1 MLLCTI
7 LKVIGLVLL
16 FLLLLILLL
25 LELVLLT
32 PIRYAGTGHKGEKKK
47 DYAAHVDVS
56 WFLHLV
62 QLHAGLTPAGLAC
75 DLRIL
80 WFHPI
85 DSRPPDTP
93 PANASDGNSS
103 QSEEKPSTE
112 GSAAHASDETLSRGE
127 EAASSDEAV
136 VHSSDEASSRREA
149 TTAPDDTVVKDS
161 DEAPSENEAVAS
173 PDDTAVDAS
182 DGFALQDEHTDV
194 ELKQPPEDE
203 KILKESVNVPESKA
217 EASERAAAQTAE
229 VDSIELKSS
238 TEPAVQ
244 TEEKLTS
251 EEVPGSVETEDT
263 SADIDQESET
273 KRTSPAAEAPKK
285 KKRKKSSFADRI
297 KRICEKASS
306 LREAVEDE
314 ENQKAFRLLISRVK
328 YLLHHLR
335 FRKFEGRLR
344 FGFDDPAMMGR
355 ILGVLSL
362 FYPLYGESFTL
373 TPVFDHAVLEGEI
386 ALKGHVRLIHIL
398 IAAIQLLMN
407 KKIRGLVLDHI

>member
-1 MLLCTI
+1 MLLFTI

-16 FLLLLILLL
+16 FLLLLLLL
-25 LELVLLT
+25 LLGLILLV
-32 PIRYAGTGHKGEKKK
+32 PFRYAGAGHKGEAAK
-47 DYAAHVDVS
+47 DYAAHIDLC
-56 WFLHLV
+56 WLLRMV
-62 QLHAGLTPAGLAC
+62 QLHAGLTPAGLTYS
-75 DLRIL
+75 LRIL
-80 WFHPI
+80 CFHPM

-93 PANASDGNSS
+93 PAN
-103 QSEEKPSTE
+103 
-112 GSAAHASDETLSRGE
+112 
-127 EAASSDEAV
+127 V
-136 VHSSDEASSRREA
+136 SDEASSRSEEA
-149 TTAPDDTVVKDS
+149 TATDATAADGS
-161 DEAPSENEAVAS
+161 DEAPPENEAEAS
-173 PDDTAVDAS
+173 PVATAVDAS

-306 LREAVEDE
+306 LRETVEDE
-314 ENQKAFRLLISRVK
+314 ENQKAVRLLLSRVK
-328 YLLHHLR
+328 YLLHHFR
-335 FRKFEGRLR
+335 FRKFEGRLA
-344 FGFDDPAMMGR
+344 FGFEDPATVGR
-355 ILGVLSL
+355 MLAVLSL
-362 FYPLYGESFTL
+362 FYPLYGECFTI
-373 TPVFDHAVLEGEI
+373 TPVFDHTLFEGEI
-386 ALKGHVRLIHIL
+386 TLKGHVRLIHIL
-398 IAAIQLLMN
+398 IAGIQLMMN
-407 KKIRGLVLDHI
+407 KKIRGLVLDRI

>member
-1 MLLCTI
+1 MLLCMI

-16 FLLLLILLL
+16 FLLLLLLL
-25 LELVLLT
+25 LLGLVLLT
-32 PIRYAGTGHKGEKKK
+32 PIRYAGNGHKGEKKK

-62 QLHAGLTPAGLAC
+62 QLHAGLTPAGLAYN
-75 DLRIL
+75 LRIL

-85 DSRPPDTP
+85 DSRPPDTSS
-93 PANASDGNSS
+93 ANASDENSS
-103 QSEEKPSTE
+103 QSEGATAQDDATVDST
-112 GSAAHASDETLSRGE
+112 
-127 EAASSDEAV
+127 
-136 VHSSDEASSRREA
+136 
-149 TTAPDDTVVKDS
+149 
-161 DEAPSENEAVAS
+161 
-173 PDDTAVDAS
+173 

-229 VDSIELKSS
+229 VDSIELKNS
-238 TEPAVQ
+238 TTPEPLNETKTVADE
-244 TEEKLTS
+244 TPTS
-251 EEVPGSVETEDT
+251 
-263 SADIDQESET
+263 DIDQESET
-273 KRTSPAAEAPKK
+273 KRTSPAADAPKK

-297 KRICEKASS
+297 KRICEKLSS

-314 ENQKAFRLLISRVK
+314 ENQKAFRLLLSRVK

-335 FRKFEGRLR
+335 FRRFEGRLA

-362 FYPLYGESFTL
+362 FYPLYGESFTI
-373 TPVFDHAVLEGEI
+373 TPVFDHTVFEGEI

-398 IAAIQLLMN
+398 IAAIQLMMN
-407 KKIRGLVLDHI
+407 KKIRGLVLDRI

>member
-1 MLLCTI
+1 MLLFTI

-16 FLLLLILLL
+16 FLLLLLLL
-25 LELVLLT
+25 LLGLVLLT
-32 PIRYAGTGHKGEKKK
+32 PIRYAGAGHKGEKKK

-75 DLRIL
+75 NLRIL
-80 WFHPI
+80 WFHPM
-85 DSRPPDTP
+85 DSRPPGTSS
-93 PANASDGNSS
+93 ANASDETSS
-103 QSEEKPSTE
+103 QSAGVTTTE
-112 GSAAHASDETLSRGE
+112 
-127 EAASSDEAV
+127 
-136 VHSSDEASSRREA
+136 
-149 TTAPDDTVVKDS
+149 DTVADAS
-161 DEAPSENEAVAS
+161 DEAPSENEAVPATE
-173 PDDTAVDAS
+173 DTAVDPG
-182 DGFALQDEHTDV
+182 DDVELQDEDTAT
-194 ELKQPPEDE
+194 EEKQSPE
-203 KILKESVNVPESKA
+203 ESVIVPES
-217 EASERAAAQTAE
+217 AAAQTAE
-229 VDSIELKSS
+229 VDSIGLKNVSEPDELEASDY
-238 TEPAVQ
+238 TEDNSVCDVSDSA
-244 TEEKLTS
+244 EEKKEKEAS
-251 EEVPGSVETEDT
+251 S
-263 SADIDQESET
+263 
-273 KRTSPAAEAPKK
+273 RAENTQVSTPKK

-335 FRKFEGRLR
+335 FRKFEGRLE

-373 TPVFDHAVLEGEI
+373 TPVFDHTVFEGEI

-398 IAAIQLLMN
+398 IAAIQLMMN
-407 KKIRGLVLDHI
+407 KKIRGLVLDRI

>member
-1 MLLCTI
+1 MLLFTI

-25 LELVLLT
+25 LALVLLV
-32 PIRYAGTGHKGEKKK
+32 PIRYAGAGHKGEEKS

-56 WFLHLV
+56 WLLHIV
-62 QLHAGLTPAGLAC
+62 QLHAGLTPAGLAYY
-75 DLRIL
+75 LRIL
-80 WFHPI
+80 CFRPL

-93 PANASDGNSS
+93 PANASD
-103 QSEEKPSTE
+103 
-112 GSAAHASDETLSRGE
+112 
-127 EAASSDEAV
+127 
-136 VHSSDEASSRREA
+136 EASSRSEEVSSEDDA
-149 TTAPDDTVVKDS
+149 TANVSDEGSSRSEETTPDDAVSKDS

-182 DGFALQDEHTDV
+182 DGFTLQDEHTDV
-194 ELKQPPEDE
+194 ELKQPTEDE
-203 KILKESVNVPESKA
+203 KIPEESVNVPESKA

-273 KRTSPAAEAPKK
+273 KRTSSAAEAPKK
-285 KKRKKSSFADRI
+285 KKKKKSSFADRI
-297 KRICEKASS
+297 KRICEKLSA

-314 ENQKAFRLLISRVK
+314 ENQKAFRLLLSRVK

-335 FRKFEGRLR
+335 FRRFEGRLV

-362 FYPLYGESFTL
+362 FYPLYGESFTI
-373 TPVFDHAVLEGEI
+373 TPVFDHTAFEGEV

-398 IAAIQLLMN
+398 IAGIQLMMN
-407 KKIRGLVLDHI
+407 KKIRGLVLDRI